1 LNERALTANATVN
14 GGNTTFRF
22 FSGNPGAWFL
32 HWCVPALISILIPNI
47 LLCSH
52 IDWHLE
58 AGLAV
63 VFGESPAANI
73 AGPQSQIQQ
82 PDWKQLCPTY
92 DALAPE
98 FQ

>member
-1 LNERALTANATVN
+1 M
-14 GGNTTFRF
+14 F
-22 FSGNPGAWFL
+22 FPCEHKS
-32 HWCVPALISILIPNI
+32 NI
-47 LLCSH
+47 LYSH

-63 VFGESPAANI
+63 VFGESPSANI

-82 PDWKQLCPTY
+82 PDWKALCPTY
-92 DALAPE
+92 DNLAPE

>member
-1 LNERALTANATVN
+1 M
-14 GGNTTFRF
+14 
-22 FSGNPGAWFL
+22 
-32 HWCVPALISILIPNI
+32 VPALVCPIQLP
-47 LLCSH
+47 LFPLLKALCSH
-52 IDWHLE
+52 INWHLE

-82 PDWKQLCPTY
+82 PDWKALCPTY

>member
-1 LNERALTANATVN
+1 MLTARIVN
-14 GGNTTFRF
+14 GGNLTFRF

-32 HWCVPALISILIPNI
+32 HWCVASFLLFPPANAALILSFAR
-47 LLCSH
+47 SH

-82 PDWKQLCPTY
+82 PDWKALCPTY
-92 DALAPE
+92 DNLAPE

>member
-1 LNERALTANATVN
+1 LSNPEKVN

-22 FSGNPGAWFL
+22 FSNNPGAWFL
-32 HWCVPALISILIPNI
+32 HWRVVSHVFSLWTYKSNI
-47 LLCSH
+47 LYSH

-63 VFGESPAANI
+63 VFGESPSANI

-82 PDWKQLCPTY
+82 PDWKALCPTY
-92 DALAPE
+92 DNLAPE